1 MDAAPLT
8 GLRHSETIRVTPE
21 ITVPALPAVLG
32 DLADMP
38 PVFATAY
45 MVAFIES
52 TCIAAL
58 KPHLEPGQHSVGT
71 RIEVSHLAAT
81 PVGFNVTAEVELIA
95 AEGRKLRFK
104 VAVRDDNNLIG
115 EGVHERFVIDLAKF
129 MARLAPKA

>member
-1 MDAAPLT
+1 MDAATLT
-8 GLRHSETIRVTPE
+8 GLRHSATIKVTPE
-21 ITVPALPAVLG
+21 ITVPALPSVLG

-81 PVGFNVTAEVELIA
+81 SVGMNVTAEIELVA

-129 MARLAPKA
+129 VARLGSKA